1 MDLKFLLNPLPEPD
15 PLPRININTTTT
27 SGETTLPHVSTG
39 YLQSRFF
46 LSPRRLDPETS
57 SVSTNSSTKRRRTE
71 KERVDAD
78 ASPAGIIAAEK
89 MSRTFSELQVPSDE
103 STDEDTVKRGVESL
117 SLTGTW

>member
-1 MDLKFLLNPLPEPD
+1 
-15 PLPRININTTTT
+15 
-27 SGETTLPHVSTG
+27 
-39 YLQSRFF
+39 
-46 LSPRRLDPETS
+46 
-57 SVSTNSSTKRRRTE
+57 VSTNSSTKRRRTE